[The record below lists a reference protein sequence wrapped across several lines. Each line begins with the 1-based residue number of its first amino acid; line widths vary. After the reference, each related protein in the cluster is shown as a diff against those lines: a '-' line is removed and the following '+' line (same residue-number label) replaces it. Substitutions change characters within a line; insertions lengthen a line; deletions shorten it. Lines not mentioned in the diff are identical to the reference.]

1 MPSADDAAY
10 HDRALYSAFMTR
22 IRFVLLAALIACGG
36 VAFHAQTPIPP
47 AAYKFTQIAPGVFS
61 AIGTGSMNVGSNSA
75 VIVNDAEVMI
85 VDSHIS
91 PESGRAMLRELKA
104 ITDKPVRF
112 LINTHFH
119 YDHTNGNQ
127 EFAPGVDIIGHE
139 FTRRKLTGDVLEHGM
154 FADLLKG
161 MPKQLD
167 DLRARAASESDAAAK
182 ARLQQQLGVQTAF
195 AASLKDLKVVPPN
208 VTLVDRMTLFR
219 GGREIRLLYLG
230 HGHTGGDIVIYLPKE
245 RVLCTGDLLVN
256 QVANLVD
263 GYVNEWPDTLERLK
277 PMDFVDVIPGHGEP
291 FKGKE
296 RIDWFQQYLRDLWKQ
311 GTALHDQKVSAAEAA
326 KRIDMSAH
334 KAHYASITGRGINP
348 AWVARMFEVMDGRAD
363 R

>member
-1 MPSADDAAY
+1 
-10 HDRALYSAFMTR
+10 MTR
-22 IRFVLLAALIACGG
+22 IRLALAAAV
-36 VAFHAQTPIPP
+36 VAVSGLAFDAQTP
-47 AAYKFTQIAPGVFS
+47 AARQPTSSREIVPGVYS

-75 VIVNDAEVMI
+75 VIVNDDEVMI

-91 PESGRAMLRELKA
+91 PESGRAMLQELKA

-112 LINTHFH
+112 LVNTHFH

-127 EFAPGVDIIGHE
+127 AFAPAVDIIGHE
-139 FTRRKLTGDVLEHGM
+139 FTRRKLTGDVLEKGM

-167 DLRARAASESDAAAK
+167 DLRARAASEADAAAK
-182 ARLQQQLGVQTAF
+182 GRLQQQVAVQTAF
-195 AASLKDLKVVPPN
+195 AASLKDLKIVPPN

-230 HGHTGGDIVIYLPKE
+230 RGHTGGDVVVYLPKE

-256 QVANLVD
+256 QVANLID
-263 GYVNEWPDTLERLK
+263 GYVDEWPDALEKLR
-277 PMDFVDVIPGHGEP
+277 PIDFVDVIPGHGDP

-296 RIDWFQQYLRDLWKQ
+296 RIGWFQEYLRDLWKQ
-311 GTALHDQKVSAAEAA
+311 GKALHDAERVMPPTHRSA
-326 KRIDMSAH
+326 S
-334 KAHYASITGRGINP
+334 T
-348 AWVARMFEVMDGRAD
+348 
-363 R
+363 